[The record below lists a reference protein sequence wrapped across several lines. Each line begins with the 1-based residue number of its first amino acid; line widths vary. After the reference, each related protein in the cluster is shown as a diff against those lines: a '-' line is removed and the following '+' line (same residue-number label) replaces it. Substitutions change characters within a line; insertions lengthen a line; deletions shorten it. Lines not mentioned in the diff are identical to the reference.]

1 MSTSYLFAY
10 YILDSQI
17 SFSSF
22 ISINKDLF
30 YFLFSV
36 LSLLRFL
43 VLHIITVF
51 IMENFKKIGT
61 KYGQIKKNNTP

>member
-10 YILDSQI
+10 YILDSQV